1 MTIIS
6 LSAFDNYFLAAQAVR
21 NQLKDDMD
29 AVFAKPNPLR
39 RKTEQRHSVDGP
51 LVDVLMYPSAISA
64 APTFASL
71 KDGSRSGS
79 IDSYVQDVLTVPASL
94 AGLPAISCPFPA
106 LTGPSK
112 DAAGAGER
120 DDVPVGVQIV
130 GQWGDDAV
138 VLQVAEALGDMVS
151 R

>member
-1 MTIIS
+1 
-6 LSAFDNYFLAAQAVR
+6 
-21 NQLKDDMD
+21 MD
-29 AVFAKPNPLR
+29 AIFAKPNPLR
-39 RKTEQRHSVDGP
+39 GKTARSNSATEPSVDI
-51 LVDVLMYPSAISA
+51 LMYPSAISA

-94 AGLPAISCPFPA
+94 AGLPAVSCPFPA
-106 LTGPSK
+106 AARPLK
-112 DAAGAGER
+112 DKPGVVDGE
-120 DDVPVGVQIV
+120 DLPVGVQIV